1 MFSFSLNRFG
11 SMVAFFRYS
20 PVDILSVRLPPSV
33 LEFSGHSQQ
42 DWMRKEEL
50 EVLLLP
56 ESGVRLLV
64 LEVTQNSLN

>member
-1 MFSFSLNRFG
+1 
-11 SMVAFFRYS
+11 MVAFFRYS

-33 LEFSGHSQQ
+33 LEFDGHSQQ

-56 ESGVRLLV
+56 ESGVLLLV
-64 LEVTQNSLN
+64 LDVTQNSLN